1 MTPEELA
8 MSHPHLIWA
17 NKPGCTRAVVEI
29 WLGEHDLWFT
39 IFVDDNDNRLKVEL
53 LPRLNERTHVV
64 DFVKL
69 ERLIEAAKRDLLAM
83 APTPSGEK
91 T

>member
-53 LPRLNERTHVV
+53 LPRLNERTRVV
-64 DFVKL
+64 DFVKV